1 MLTYTHNHAPGILLW
16 HGSCHRNKNPN
27 SKSFFNY
34 DANLTKVI
42 TIELKVF
49 GVFFAMLVSLY
60 CVDLAVALSML
71 KTSVKFWGTSFKF
84 CLRPCP
90 YLFLSSTSFH
100 VLIYKA
106 CCVLKL
112 FLYPH
117 INKIYI
123 FKIYKFKLQ
132 TRIYE
137 TKWVMLC
144 LFSERAHF

>member
-1 MLTYTHNHAPGILLW
+1 MLAKSRLWTFYQNNTVMLTYTHNHAPGILLW

-49 GVFFAMLVSLY
+49 GVFFTMLVSLY

-84 CLRPCP
+84 WLLLRNSNC
-90 YLFLSSTSFH
+90 FFSMDTFGTMI
-100 VLIYKA
+100 IYS
-106 CCVLKL
+106 LL
-112 FLYPH
+112 FLYA
-117 INKIYI
+117 
-123 FKIYKFKLQ
+123 KFKNMG
-132 TRIYE
+132 I
-137 TKWVMLC
+137 C
-144 LFSERAHF
+144 FCFGN